1 MSVPPE
7 ILAHYAEGI
16 ERPRLTAAPSLE
28 LVRTQQLLGRCL
40 PAPPARIVDVG
51 GGPATYAEWLA
62 ALGYDVHMVDPVPLH
77 VEQARTVAASGPGF
91 TASLGDARAL
101 DGPDGSA
108 DAVLLLGPLY
118 HLTKRKDRV
127 GALREAARVVK
138 PGGVVAAAAIS
149 RFASLGDGLRTGRLD
164 DPRFAEMVDRDL
176 VDGQH
181 RNDTDEPS
189 WFTTAFFHHPDEL
202 PAEVADAGLQLEA
215 VYAVER
221 VGLLAPDLTNRL
233 ADPAQ
238 RDQLLRYIARPSRRC
253 AG

>member
-101 DGPDGSA
+101 DGPDGSTTPTSRA
-108 DAVLLLGPLY
+108 GSPPRSSITLMSCQASSPM
-118 HLTKRKDRV
+118 
-127 GALREAARVVK
+127 
-138 PGGVVAAAAIS
+138 PG
-149 RFASLGDGLRTGRLD
+149 
-164 DPRFAEMVDRDL
+164 
-176 VDGQH
+176 
-181 RNDTDEPS
+181 
-189 WFTTAFFHHPDEL
+189 
-202 PAEVADAGLQLEA
+202 
-215 VYAVER
+215 
-221 VGLLAPDLTNRL
+221 
-233 ADPAQ
+233 
-238 RDQLLRYIARPSRRC
+238 
-253 AG
+253 